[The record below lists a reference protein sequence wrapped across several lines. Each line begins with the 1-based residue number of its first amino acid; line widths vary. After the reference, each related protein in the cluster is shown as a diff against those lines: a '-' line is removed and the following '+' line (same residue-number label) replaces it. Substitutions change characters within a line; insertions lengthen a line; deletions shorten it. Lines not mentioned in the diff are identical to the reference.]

1 LAWVKLEEY
10 EENIVY
16 KTLNFSNDTLFLDK
30 QTIYTIAGKLVNPE
44 KTGQKK
50 LYYYNAVKE
59 QSTFICKFNP
69 VFPDEA
75 SVLIDI
81 LKNTIVAINKPFL
94 FIFLADR

>member
-50 LYYYNAVKE
+50 LYYYNAVKVLSHSPHE
-59 QSTFICKFNP
+59 KNFPLISQANEKF
-69 VFPDEA
+69 
-75 SVLIDI
+75 
-81 LKNTIVAINKPFL
+81 
-94 FIFLADR
+94 